1 MSLAR
6 EIPVPRPEPGA
17 HFASAVALDVDRD
30 GRFVVTAA
38 RDGTARLWSADDG
51 APARVLRRPGPP
63 EGDAAAAISPDGETI
78 AVAGVVDGFPVHLFG
93 RVDGRIRRNLPGAG
107 AAIRRLVFSLDG
119 RRLAVVTTGT
129 SVVWSVVDGA
139 PFPMDTGSVAA
150 EAIAFDRAGRAA
162 IVGVDG
168 VVRLFDARGA
178 RLAERTVPPGPGRPV
193 DVAFAPDGR
202 EVAVGFADAPRVEIL
217 SGSDLTPLLTPAAE
231 GLEGGDLSR
240 VRWSANG
247 RRLYAGGRPGSR
259 GALHVWPWNGRDR
272 VDPDIGA
279 GSVTALRA
287 MIPDGALIA
296 LDTGEWLRLDY
307 DDVPATRVPPAGASF
322 PGAAEIGVSFDGTV
336 VELPLVEGFLR
347 VDLAARRCDR
357 TATRGADAAPGGI
370 SGDGRIAAV
379 RGEGGLVHW
388 KRADDGRTLLSLFAH
403 ADGRRWAA
411 WTPSGYHTASPGGDA
426 LFGMLIGNGPD
437 READFLTAG
446 RLAARYARH
455 DVALRVL
462 ATGDEGEAL
471 LSVEREAARASL
483 PPSLRVVSPEE
494 GTRVAGDS
502 VLIGFDVTNSL
513 GVEGG
518 GDVLVGVR
526 VDGRPIAGEPVFRV
540 TPGRTTRV
548 AVPLPPAPAVVSG
561 DEVDRIVHVTLHP
574 STPDGRTGEP
584 DTVSLALGPDRADRR
599 ESGRRPRLFVVAH
612 GVSDHA
618 DGSLRLRFA
627 HKDAL
632 DIAAFFEWRKS
643 QGPFAETNIRL
654 RTDRHVTR
662 ETLREDLEWL
672 RAGVEAEDTALVFLF
687 GHGVSDESGRFVFL
701 TSDVDPHRPATRG
714 FDCRELVAALRAVR
728 GGVAAF
734 LDVCREG
741 GPGEPPD
748 VDPLVNELA
757 AVENGVA
764 ALSATSGRCFSLEET
779 EWRNGV
785 FAKALLEGLD
795 GSAEGAGE
803 AIRLSDLAAFTRRR
817 VIELTAGRQ
826 VPGTAL
832 SPVVRDLAPATR
844 ATDPALAGG

>member
-6 EIPVPRPEPGA
+6 EIPLPRPEPGA

-38 RDGTARLWSADDG
+38 LDGTTRVWSADDG

-63 EGDAAAAISPDGETI
+63 EGGAAAAIAPDGETI
-78 AVAGVVDGFPVHLFG
+78 AVGGVVAGFPVHLFG

-107 AAIRRLVFSLDG
+107 AVIRRLVYSLDG
-119 RRLAVVTTGT
+119 RRLAAVTTGAT
-129 SVVWSVVDGA
+129 VVWSVADGVR
-139 PFPMDTGSVAA
+139 FPLETGDLVA

-162 IVGVDG
+162 LVGADG
-168 VVRLFDARGA
+168 MVRLFDARGA
-178 RLAERTVPPGPGRPV
+178 RLAERSVPPGPGRPV

-202 EVAVGFADAPRVEIL
+202 EVAIGFADAPRVEIL
-217 SGSDLTPLLTPAAE
+217 SGSDLTPLLTPGVE

-272 VDPDIGA
+272 VDPEIGL
-279 GSVTALRA
+279 GIVTALRA
-287 MIPDGALIA
+287 MIPDGALVA
-296 LDTGEWLRLDY
+296 LDTGEWMRLDY
-307 DDVPATRVPPAGASF
+307 DDVPATRVPPVGASF
-322 PGAAEIGVSFDGTV
+322 RGGAEEVGVSTDGTI
-336 VELPLVEGFLR
+336 VELPLADGFLR

-357 TATRGADAAPGGI
+357 TATRSADAPAGGV
-370 SGDGRIAAV
+370 SGDGRLKTV
-379 RGEGGLVHW
+379 PGDGGLLHW
-388 KRADDGRTLLSLFAH
+388 KRADDGRTLLTLFAH

-411 WTPSGYHTASPGGDA
+411 WTPTGYHTASPGGDA

-437 READFLTAG
+437 READFITAG
-446 RLAARYARH
+446 RLASRFARH
-455 DVALRVL
+455 DIALRVL
-462 ATGDEGEAL
+462 AAGDEGEAL
-471 LSVEREAARASL
+471 LGVEREAARAAL
-483 PPSLRVVSPEE
+483 PPVLRVVSPEE
-494 GTRVAGDS
+494 GSRVAGDC
-502 VLIGFDVTNSL
+502 VLIGFDVANPL

-518 GDVLVGVR
+518 GEVSVGVR

-548 AVPLPPAPAVVSG
+548 AVPLPPALSIAAG
-561 DEVDRIVHVTLHP
+561 DDGDRIVHVTLHP
-574 STPDGRTGEP
+574 STPDGRAGEP
-584 DTVSLALGPDRADRR
+584 DTVSLTLGRDSAAFADGR
-599 ESGRRPRLFVVAH
+599 RRPRLFVVAH

-618 DGSLRLRFA
+618 DGHLRLRFA

-687 GHGVSDESGRFVFL
+687 GHGISDESGRFVFL
-701 TSDVDPHRPATRG
+701 TSDVDPSRPLARG

-728 GGVAAF
+728 GGVAVF
-734 LDVCREG
+734 LDVCRDG
-741 GPGEPPD
+741 GAEEPPD
-748 VDPLVNELA
+748 IDPLVNELA

-764 ALSATSGRCFSLEET
+764 VLSATSGRSFSLEGA
-779 EWRNGV
+779 EWRNGA

-795 GSAEGAGE
+795 GAAGGAGE
-803 AIRLSDLAAFTRRR
+803 EIRLSDLAVFTRRR
-817 VIELTAGRQ
+817 VVELTEGRQ

-832 SPVVRDLAPATR
+832 PTIVRDLAPATR
-844 ATDPALAGG
+844 AADSV